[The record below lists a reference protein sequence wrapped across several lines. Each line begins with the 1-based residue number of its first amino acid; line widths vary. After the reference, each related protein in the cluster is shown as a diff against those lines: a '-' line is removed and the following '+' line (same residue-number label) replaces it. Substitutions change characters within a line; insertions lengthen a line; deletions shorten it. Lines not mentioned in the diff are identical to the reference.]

1 MLTVIPVALILFFV
15 YSQIAFSENPDS
27 SIGRF
32 DVTSMLAYA
41 GSITVVSILY
51 FQVSPPWI
59 AAAWAV
65 LIPVLLGAALM
76 LEKEVFLQQAILL
89 SAAIFSRGMIH
100 NLFGGSYFTDS
111 GWKGRFAEL
120 GTAVV
125 VMLISLP
132 LAYRLKRHFTESKH
146 RGALRNVLTRLT
158 RRPEQVIF
166 FVPIVLLTF
175 MLALKMR
182 SGMVTVAWGMEG
194 VAVFLLALALNERS
208 FRLTGLALLMLCVGK
223 IMVIDAWRLAPR
235 DRYLTFIVLGL
246 ALLGVSFLYTR
257 YRETIRQYL

>member
-1 MLTVIPVALILFFV
+1 
-15 YSQIAFSENPDS
+15 
-27 SIGRF
+27 
-32 DVTSMLAYA
+32 
-41 GSITVVSILY
+41 
-51 FQVSPPWI
+51 
-59 AAAWAV
+59 
-65 LIPVLLGAALM
+65 
-76 LEKEVFLQQAILL
+76 
-89 SAAIFSRGMIH
+89 
-100 NLFGGSYFTDS
+100 
-111 GWKGRFAEL
+111 
-120 GTAVV
+120 
-125 VMLISLP
+125 
-132 LAYRLKRHFTESKH
+132 
-146 RGALRNVLTRLT
+146 
-158 RRPEQVIF
+158 VIF

-182 SGMVTVAWGMEG
+182 AGMVTVAWGMEG